1 MNEQV
6 IILLFLVFGLT
17 VTLFL
22 YIWKAKKEID
32 YRKDERWLLIQTKA
46 ITTTNYLS
54 SALIVFVAIAEI
66 ISIFYDI
73 NITLTLNRVL
83 TYIICFIGIRNS
95 VELFSLIHFDNQL

>member
-6 IILLFLVFGLT
+6 IILLFLIFGLT

-46 ITTTNYLS
+46 INTTNYLNS
-54 SALIVFVAIAEI
+54 VLIVFVAIAEI
-66 ISIFYDI
+66 ISIFYNI